1 MNSNSEKE
9 KKSLTSILDKYDSL
23 YNSFFEK
30 SSDEIIGLKK
40 DILFNTKYL
49 IEDTF
54 SHLIALKK
62 TIKDEDSSYINMIND
77 SYQRLLDLIL
87 LPYSFEVEKINNSLK
102 PSVFVNSISFNPYIN
117 FLIILLKNISDIE
130 CQIKSKIE
138 FSLSTIIKNKS
149 ELELFKYRVKTQ
161 SFTDKISQVFSSKDN
176 HRLKISLID
185 ISNNK
190 KSQNQ
195 SSKIDTD
202 KVDFNSNDQPYED
215 FIIKAIQEMKD

>member
-54 SHLIALKK
+54 SYLIALKK
-62 TIKDEDSSYINMIND
+62 TKKDKDSNYINMIND

>member
-40 DILFNTKYL
+40 HILFNTKYL

-62 TIKDEDSSYINMIND
+62 TIKDADSSYINMIND

-102 PSVFVNSISFNPYIN
+102 PSVFINSISFNPYIN
-117 FLIILLKNISDIE
+117 FLKILLKNISDIE

-149 ELELFKYRVKTQ
+149 ELELCKYRVKTQ

>member
-30 SSDEIIGLKK
+30 PSDEIIGLKK
-40 DILFNTKYL
+40 HILFNTKYL

-62 TIKDEDSSYINMIND
+62 TIKDADSSYINMIND

-102 PSVFVNSISFNPYIN
+102 PSVFINSISFNPYIN

-149 ELELFKYRVKTQ
+149 ELELCKYRVKTQ

>member
-40 DILFNTKYL
+40 HILFNTKYL

-54 SHLIALKK
+54 SHLITLKK
-62 TIKDEDSSYINMIND
+62 TLKDADSSYINMIND
-77 SYQRLLDLIL
+77 SYQRLLDLIM
-87 LPYSFEVEKINNSLK
+87 LPYGFEVEKINNSLK
-102 PSVFVNSISFNPYIN
+102 PSVFINSISFNPYIN

-161 SFTDKISQVFSSKDN
+161 SFADKISQVFSSKDN
-176 HRLKISLID
+176 HRLKISLTD

-195 SSKIDTD
+195 PSEIDTN
-202 KVDFNSNDQPYED
+202 KVGFNSSDQPYED
-215 FIIKAIQEMKD
+215 FINKAIQEMKD

>member
-62 TIKDEDSSYINMIND
+62 TIKDADSSYINMIND

-202 KVDFNSNDQPYED
+202 KVDFNSNDQPYEN

>member
-1 MNSNSEKE
+1 MNSNSDKE
-9 KKSLTSILDKYDSL
+9 KKSLNSILDKYDSL

-77 SYQRLLDLIL
+77 SYQRLLDLIM
-87 LPYSFEVEKINNSLK
+87 LPYCFEVEKINNSLK

-117 FLIILLKNISDIE
+117 FLKILLKNISDIE

-161 SFTDKISQVFSSKDN
+161 SFTEKISQVFSSKDN
-176 HRLKISLID
+176 HRLKITLID
-185 ISNNK
+185 INNNK

-195 SSKIDTD
+195 QSEISSD

-215 FIIKAIQEMKD
+215 FINKAIQEMKD

>member
-54 SHLIALKK
+54 SYLIALKK
-62 TIKDEDSSYINMIND
+62 TKKDKDSNYINMIND

-195 SSKIDTD
+195 SSKIDSD
-202 KVDFNSNDQPYED
+202 KVDFNSNDQPY
-215 FIIKAIQEMKD
+215 

>member
-30 SSDEIIGLKK
+30 SSDEIIVLKK

-62 TIKDEDSSYINMIND
+62 TIKDADSSYINMIND

-195 SSKIDTD
+195 PSEISTN

-215 FIIKAIQEMKD
+215 FINKAIQEMKD

>member
-1 MNSNSEKE
+1 MKSNSEKE

-49 IEDTF
+49 IEETF
-54 SHLIALKK
+54 SYLIALKK
-62 TIKDEDSSYINMIND
+62 TKKDKDSNYINMIND
-77 SYQRLLDLIL
+77 SYQRLLYLIL

>member
-9 KKSLTSILDKYDSL
+9 KKSLNSILDKYDSL
-23 YNSFFEK
+23 YNIFFEK

-62 TIKDEDSSYINMIND
+62 TIKDADSSYINMIND
-77 SYQRLLDLIL
+77 SYQRLLDLIM

-102 PSVFVNSISFNPYIN
+102 PSVFINSISFNPYIN
-117 FLIILLKNISDIE
+117 FLKILLKNISDIE

-149 ELELFKYRVKTQ
+149 ELELCKYRVKTQ

-195 SSKIDTD
+195 PSEISTN

-215 FIIKAIQEMKD
+215 FINKAIQEMKD

>member
-1 MNSNSEKE
+1 MKSNSEKE

-54 SHLIALKK
+54 SYLIALKK
-62 TIKDEDSSYINMIND
+62 TKKDKDSNYINMIND

>member
-54 SHLIALKK
+54 SYLIALKK
-62 TIKDEDSSYINMIND
+62 TKKDKDSNYINMIND
-77 SYQRLLDLIL
+77 SYQRLLYLIL

>member
-9 KKSLTSILDKYDSL
+9 NKSLKSILDKYDTI

-30 SSDEIIGLKK
+30 PADEIIGLKK
-40 DILFNTKYL
+40 EVLFNTKYL

-62 TIKDEDSSYINMIND
+62 TLKDADSSYINMIND
-77 SYQRLLDLIL
+77 SYQKLLDLIM

-102 PSVFVNSISFNPYIN
+102 PSVFINSISFNPYIN

-161 SFTDKISQVFSSKDN
+161 SFADKISQVFSSKDN

-195 SSKIDTD
+195 PSEIDTN
-202 KVDFNSNDQPYED
+202 KVGFNSSDQPYED
-215 FIIKAIQEMKD
+215 FINKAIQEMKD

>member
-30 SSDEIIGLKK
+30 SSDEIIVLKK

-62 TIKDEDSSYINMIND
+62 TIKDADSSYINMIND

-149 ELELFKYRVKTQ
+149 ELELCKYKVKTQ
-161 SFTDKISQVFSSKDN
+161 SFSDKISQVFSSKDN
-176 HRLKISLID
+176 HRLKITLID
-185 ISNNK
+185 INNNK

-195 SSKIDTD
+195 PSEISTN

-215 FIIKAIQEMKD
+215 FINKAIQEMKD

>member
-1 MNSNSEKE
+1 
-9 KKSLTSILDKYDSL
+9 
-23 YNSFFEK
+23 
-30 SSDEIIGLKK
+30 
-40 DILFNTKYL
+40 
-49 IEDTF
+49 
-54 SHLIALKK
+54 
-62 TIKDEDSSYINMIND
+62 MIND

-102 PSVFVNSISFNPYIN
+102 PSVFINSISFNPYIN

-149 ELELFKYRVKTQ
+149 ELELCKYRVKTQ

>member
-40 DILFNTKYL
+40 HILFNTKYL

-62 TIKDEDSSYINMIND
+62 TIKDADSNYINMIND

-195 SSKIDTD
+195 PSEISTN

-215 FIIKAIQEMKD
+215 FINKAIQEMKD

>member
-9 KKSLTSILDKYDSL
+9 KKSLNSILDKYDSL

-30 SSDEIIGLKK
+30 PADEIIVLKK
-40 DILFNTKYL
+40 DILVNTKYL

-54 SHLIALKK
+54 SNLIALKK
-62 TIKDEDSSYINMIND
+62 TIKDIDSSYVDMIND
-77 SYQRLLDLIL
+77 SYQRVLDLIM
-87 LPYSFEVEKINNSLK
+87 LPYSFEVEKINDSLK

-149 ELELFKYRVKTQ
+149 ELELCKYRVKTQ

>member
-1 MNSNSEKE
+1 MNSNSDKE
-9 KKSLTSILDKYDSL
+9 KKSLNSILDKYDSL

-77 SYQRLLDLIL
+77 SYQRLLDLIM
-87 LPYSFEVEKINNSLK
+87 LPYCFEVEKINNSLK

-117 FLIILLKNISDIE
+117 FLKILLKNISDIE

>member
-1 MNSNSEKE
+1 MF
-9 KKSLTSILDKYDSL
+9 LL
-23 YNSFFEK
+23 
-30 SSDEIIGLKK
+30 
-40 DILFNTKYL
+40 ILF
-49 IEDTF
+49 
-54 SHLIALKK
+54 
-62 TIKDEDSSYINMIND
+62 
-77 SYQRLLDLIL
+77 LLT
-87 LPYSFEVEKINNSLK
+87 
-102 PSVFVNSISFNPYIN
+102 PYIN

>member
-23 YNSFFEK
+23 YNSFFAK
-30 SSDEIIGLKK
+30 SSDEVIVLKK

-62 TIKDEDSSYINMIND
+62 TIKDADSSYINMIND
-77 SYQRLLDLIL
+77 SYQRVLDLIM

-149 ELELFKYRVKTQ
+149 ELELFKYRVKSQ
-161 SFTDKISQVFSSKDN
+161 SFSDKISQVFSSKDN

-185 ISNNK
+185 INNNK
-190 KSQNQ
+190 KSKNQ
-195 SSKIDTD
+195 PSEINTNKEGFISS
-202 KVDFNSNDQPYED
+202 DQPYED
-215 FIIKAIQEMKD
+215 FINKAIQEMKN